1 MKKLS
6 VFDPAMC
13 CSTGVCGPDP
23 DQALIDFASD
33 FDWLKAHGVPAERW
47 NLANQPMA
55 FVLNHKASAF
65 LRAKGSDALP
75 LILVDNEERLS
86 GRYPS
91 RSELSEWFGI
101 PMTACERARELEK
114 STGISAEAVCGP
126 ECGCGESPK
135 ASSQSTLKDTVSGLK
150 FLENAPHTLFFTGKG
165 GVGKTSVAAAAAV
178 ALAGLGKRVL
188 LVSTDPASN
197 VSQVFD
203 QPIGNQVTAI
213 QSVPGLSAIEIDPQ
227 AAAATYREKLIQPI
241 QGLLPEETVASITEQ
256 LSGACTTEIAA
267 FDEFTGLLTDPGVTS
282 QYDHILFDTAPTGHT
297 IRLLELPGAWSQYL
311 DANPNGTS
319 CLGPVSGLD
328 KQRSQYAAAVRS
340 LSDPAETQ
348 LVLVARA
355 HRASIREAARTS
367 DELAGIKNQYLVLN
381 GVMPATESASGA
393 LAQSIC
399 LRERKAIT
407 EIPEPLKS
415 LPRDTLS
422 LKPRNMVGVDA
433 LRTLFIKET
442 GTTAESTS
450 FTPPEPKP
458 LSAFISELSGTDHGL
473 IMLMGKGGVGKT
485 TMAAAVAVRLAALGH
500 KVHLSTCDPAAHIE
514 ETLSSTL
521 PNLTVSKI
529 DPAKE
534 TEEYRSY
541 VMETQGARLDAAGRA
556 LLEED
561 LRSPCTEEIAVLSA
575 ISRVFSEAADQ
586 FVVMDNPPNGHS
598 RVFLDLSESYRKEQE
613 KKAGRTDAEAF
624 RSPILFLQDPTLTKM
639 IHVTVAETTPV
650 AEARSLEESLRNVGI
665 EPWAYIVNCSLSAS
679 SPVTPILRQRA
690 AAEIPLIKE
699 ISERSPRL
707 AIVPLVR
714 EEPVGFEKLRQLT
727 EPSP

>member
-227 AAAATYREKLIQPI
+227 AAAAAYREKLIQPI

-319 CLGPVSGLD
+319 CLGSVSGLD

-433 LRTLFIKET
+433 LRTLCKKET
-442 GTTAESTS
+442 GTKPEATA
-450 FTPPEPKP
+450 FMPPEPKA
-458 LSAFISELSGTDHGL
+458 LSDLIDEL
-473 IMLMGKGGVGKT
+473 
-485 TMAAAVAVRLAALGH
+485 
-500 KVHLSTCDPAAHIE
+500 
-514 ETLSSTL
+514 
-521 PNLTVSKI
+521 
-529 DPAKE
+529 
-534 TEEYRSY
+534 
-541 VMETQGARLDAAGRA
+541 
-556 LLEED
+556 
-561 LRSPCTEEIAVLSA
+561 
-575 ISRVFSEAADQ
+575 
-586 FVVMDNPPNGHS
+586 
-598 RVFLDLSESYRKEQE
+598 
-613 KKAGRTDAEAF
+613 
-624 RSPILFLQDPTLTKM
+624 
-639 IHVTVAETTPV
+639 
-650 AEARSLEESLRNVGI
+650 
-665 EPWAYIVNCSLSAS
+665 
-679 SPVTPILRQRA
+679 
-690 AAEIPLIKE
+690 
-699 ISERSPRL
+699 
-707 AIVPLVR
+707 
-714 EEPVGFEKLRQLT
+714 
-727 EPSP
+727 

>member
-203 QPIGNQVTAI
+203 QPIGNQVTTI

-227 AAAATYREKLIQPI
+227 AAAAAYREKLIQPI

-381 GVMPATESASGA
+381 GVMPATESASSA

-442 GTTAESTS
+442 GTKPEATA
-450 FTPPEPKP
+450 FMPPEPKP
-458 LSAFISELSGTDHGL
+458 LSDLIDELSGTDHGL

>member
-227 AAAATYREKLIQPI
+227 AAAAAYREKLIQPI

-442 GTTAESTS
+442 GTKPEATA
-450 FTPPEPKP
+450 FMPPEPKP
-458 LSAFISELSGTDHGL
+458 LSDLIDELSGTDHGL
-473 IMLMGKGGVGKT
+473 IMLRGKGGVGKT

-500 KVHLSTCDPAAHIE
+500 KVHLSTCDPAAYIE

>member
-227 AAAATYREKLIQPI
+227 AAAAAYREK
-241 QGLLPEETVASITEQ
+241 
-256 LSGACTTEIAA
+256 
-267 FDEFTGLLTDPGVTS
+267 
-282 QYDHILFDTAPTGHT
+282 
-297 IRLLELPGAWSQYL
+297 
-311 DANPNGTS
+311 
-319 CLGPVSGLD
+319 
-328 KQRSQYAAAVRS
+328 RS
-340 LSDPAETQ
+340 LRSRSSFP
-348 LVLVARA
+348 VPVR
-355 HRASIREAARTS
+355 
-367 DELAGIKNQYLVLN
+367 
-381 GVMPATESASGA
+381 
-393 LAQSIC
+393 
-399 LRERKAIT
+399 
-407 EIPEPLKS
+407 LKS
-415 LPRDTLS
+415 RRLM
-422 LKPRNMVGVDA
+422 N
-433 LRTLFIKET
+433 LR
-442 GTTAESTS
+442 G
-450 FTPPEPKP
+450 
-458 LSAFISELSGTDHGL
+458 
-473 IMLMGKGGVGKT
+473 
-485 TMAAAVAVRLAALGH
+485 
-500 KVHLSTCDPAAHIE
+500 
-514 ETLSSTL
+514 SS
-521 PNLTVSKI
+521 
-529 DPAKE
+529 
-534 TEEYRSY
+534 R
-541 VMETQGARLDAAGRA
+541 
-556 LLEED
+556 
-561 LRSPCTEEIAVLSA
+561 
-575 ISRVFSEAADQ
+575 
-586 FVVMDNPPNGHS
+586 
-598 RVFLDLSESYRKEQE
+598 
-613 KKAGRTDAEAF
+613 
-624 RSPILFLQDPTLTKM
+624 
-639 IHVTVAETTPV
+639 
-650 AEARSLEESLRNVGI
+650 
-665 EPWAYIVNCSLSAS
+665 
-679 SPVTPILRQRA
+679 
-690 AAEIPLIKE
+690 IP
-699 ISERSPRL
+699 
-707 AIVPLVR
+707 
-714 EEPVGFEKLRQLT
+714 G
-727 EPSP
+727 